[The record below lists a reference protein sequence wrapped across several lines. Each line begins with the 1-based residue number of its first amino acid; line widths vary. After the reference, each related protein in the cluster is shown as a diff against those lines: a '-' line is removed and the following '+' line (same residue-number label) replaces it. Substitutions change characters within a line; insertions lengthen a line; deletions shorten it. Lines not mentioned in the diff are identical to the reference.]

1 MRKNVIL
8 LGIGI
13 MFSMSVSVLAAT
25 NGVQTF
31 DLLFKSGDVLW
42 IGEDIGGEYELSVLH
57 QVVVRDDGVA
67 AGQSELKTYR
77 QWAPIAALDTYVR
90 TDLVIRLES
99 LSDGR
104 WGHSDLTWTLRPPD
118 EDKTLTES
126 FIAHVQAGGSNA
138 ESFYAAKQAPAKQP
152 PLFRG
157 ADAEPL
163 YFSDRGL
170 FFNYTIDSSYIFFRS
185 GLVLVFTHQPAKA
198 VGLDTMHG
206 FIVMRFNSSSG
217 Q

>member
-8 LGIGI
+8 LAIG
-13 MFSMSVSVLAAT
+13 MMLSASVSVLAAT

-31 DLLFKSGDVLW
+31 DFLFKSGDVLW

-67 AGQSELKTYR
+67 AGQSELKTFR
-77 QWAPIAALDTYVR
+77 QWAPIAALDTSVR
-90 TDLVIRLES
+90 TEAVIRLES

-118 EDKTLTES
+118 EDKTLTEL

-138 ESFYAAKQAPAKQP
+138 ESFYAAEQAPAKQP

-170 FFNYTIDSSYIFFRS
+170 FFNYTIDSAYVFVRS
-185 GLVLVFTHQPAKA
+185 GLVLVFTHQPTKA

-206 FIVMRFNSSSG
+206 FIVMRLNGSFG